1 MGIKLD
7 CPQCGQRMR
16 FDLNSTVIECPH
28 CGYKR
33 TSGLDEKIAEV
44 RAKGPRPNIRLASH
58 DSIHPRAISLFYN
71 AHDLLFEGKTEAA
84 LDELRKAIEIQR
96 DFFDAH
102 LWIAKI
108 SPDEAVKRDHL
119 STILA
124 YNPGHT
130 EAMQMML
137 VLNGRLTQEQADS
150 LNSAQEP
157 LLRQAEGAV
166 TTSTTTLR
174 CPNCKGDL
182 SADPRT
188 GRVVCRFCGY
198 TAESPQKSQSSR
210 DLLFAALLERRS
222 QPVRWVIGERLL
234 HCSECGAERTIAADK
249 LSTRCPFCGSNHV
262 IEQDALQSFEQPDGL
277 IPFTITRDEAG
288 MRIKERLRS
297 FSERIKGWLDNN
309 KVKAA
314 ALNGYYLPF
323 WVFDAIVEVSRTR
336 IDQNPYDNQRWPAV
350 AQAAAQAYQRMTY
363 QEVIGDFEVCAVT
376 SPPLELTAQLGDYD
390 MSELVSYEAELLARY
405 PASLYT
411 IDFDKAALEARARIS
426 AWMRSKYGARELRD
440 DDDITIN
447 VFSSVQ
453 QMSFRLLLLPVWVAT
468 LVEEDHDRRIALV
481 NGQTGQTVLGKAIKP
496 QKNR

>member
-7 CPQCGQRMR
+7 CPECGQRMR
-16 FDLNSTVIECPH
+16 FDLNTTVVECPH

-44 RAKGPRPNIRLASH
+44 RAKGQRPNISLSSH
-58 DSIHPRAISLFYN
+58 EDINPRAVALFYT

-84 LDELRKAIEIQR
+84 LAELREALEIQR

-130 EAMQMML
+130 EAMRMLL
-137 VLNGRLTQEQADS
+137 VLNGRLTQAQADS
-150 LNSAQEP
+150 LNSTQEP
-157 LLRQAEGAV
+157 LVQVADGAV
-166 TTSTTTLR
+166 STSTTTLR

-182 SADPRT
+182 SADPHT

-198 TAESPQKSQSSR
+198 TADSPQKTQANG
-210 DLLFAALLERRS
+210 DLLFAALLERRAE
-222 QPVRWVIGERLL
+222 PVRWVIGQRLL
-234 HCSECGAERTIAADK
+234 HCNECGAERTIAADK
-249 LSTRCPFCGSNHV
+249 LSTRCPFCGSNQV
-262 IEQDALQSFEQPDGL
+262 IEQDALQSFEQPNGL

-288 MRIKERLRS
+288 LRIKERLRS

-323 WVFDAIVEVSRTR
+323 WVFDAIVEVNRTR
-336 IDQNPYDNQRWPAV
+336 IDQNPYDKQRWPSA
-350 AQAAAQAYQRMTY
+350 AQAVAQAYQRMTY
-363 QEVIGDFEVCAVT
+363 QEVLGDVGVCAVT

-390 MSELVSYEAELLARY
+390 MAELVSYEAGLLARY

-411 IDFDKAALEARARIS
+411 VDFDKAALEARSRI
-426 AWMRSKYGARELRD
+426 ATQMRGKYGARELGD
-440 DDDITIN
+440 DEDVTIN
-447 VFSSVQ
+447 VFSNVQ
-453 QMSFRLLLLPVWVAT
+453 QMSFRLLLLPVWIGT

-496 QKNR
+496 EKSR

>member
-7 CPQCGQRMR
+7 CPECGQRLR
-16 FDLNSTVIECPH
+16 FDLNTTVVECPH

-33 TSGLDEKIAEV
+33 TNGLDEKIAEV
-44 RAKGPRPNIRLASH
+44 RAKGPRPNISLTSH
-58 DSIHPRAISLFYN
+58 DDINPRAVSLFYT
-71 AHDLLFEGKTEAA
+71 AHDHLFEGKTEAA
-84 LDELRKAIEIQR
+84 LAELREAIEIQR

-130 EAMQMML
+130 EAMRMML
-137 VLNGRLTQEQADS
+137 VLNGRLTQAQADS
-150 LNSAQEP
+150 LNSTQEP
-157 LLRQAEGAV
+157 SVRHAEGAV
-166 TTSTTTLR
+166 ATSTTTLR

-182 SADPRT
+182 SADPHT

-198 TAESPQKSQSSR
+198 TAESPPKIQANG

-234 HCSECGAERTIAADK
+234 HCNECGAERTIAADK

-262 IEQDALQSFEQPDGL
+262 IEQDALQSFEQPEGL

-288 MRIKERLRS
+288 ARIKERLRS

-323 WVFDAIVEVSRTR
+323 WVFDAIVEVNRTR
-336 IDQNPYDNQRWPAV
+336 IDQNPYDKQRWPTA
-350 AQAAAQAYQRMTY
+350 AQAIAQAYQRMTY
-363 QEVIGDFEVCAVT
+363 QEVLGEVEVCAVT
-376 SPPLELTAQLGDYD
+376 SPSLELTGQLGDYD
-390 MSELVSYEAELLARY
+390 MQELVSYEAGLLARY

-411 IDFDKAALEARARIS
+411 VDFDKAALEARARIS
-426 AWMRSKYGARELRD
+426 LQMRGKYGSRELGD
-440 DDDITIN
+440 DEDVTIN
-447 VFSSVQ
+447 VFSNVQ
-453 QMSFRLLLLPVWVAT
+453 QMSFRLLLLPVWIAT
-468 LVEEDHDRRIALV
+468 LVEEDRDRRIALV

-496 QKNR
+496 EKSR